1 MFSPV
6 KAITAGAL
14 VFALG
19 GVLLI
24 AQPFD
29 QQRGTV
35 PGAATD
41 AEFVAPV
48 EVTGVGLEPASADLC
63 SQTRQDGDETTLPGS
78 NEQYTCTTSWSFSDD
93 RLSGRLTRIR
103 DNVWLVGNGLETAEA
118 LSVLCAE
125 DAECEVP
132 DLQTVH
138 SAMSLENE
146 GGLWRQRPTVM
157 FFVPGG
163 CCADADGFIVMDGE
177 EGYEGLVAVLEATGQ
192 EEDTTYSYYGFILD
206 ARQLKPAPE
215 NASTK

>member
-14 VFALG
+14 VFAVG

-48 EVTGVGLEPASADLC
+48 EVTGDGPTNRQVAC
-63 SQTRQDGDETTLPGS
+63 NQTRQDGDETTLPGS
-78 NEQYTCTTSWSFSDD
+78 DDQWTCINSWSFSDD
-93 RLSGRLTRIR
+93 RLSGRVTTVR

-118 LSVLCAE
+118 LSALCAE
-125 DAECEVP
+125 DADCEVP
-132 DLQTVH
+132 HLETVH

-146 GGLWRQRPTVM
+146 GGSWRQRPAVM
-157 FFVPGG
+157 FFLPGSSF
-163 CCADADGFIVMDGE
+163 ANAEGFIVMDGE
-177 EGYEGLVAVLEATGQ
+177 EGYEGLVAVLEASGPDS
-192 EEDTTYSYYGFILD
+192 DTTYYGFILD
-206 ARQLKPAPE
+206 ARQVKPAPE
-215 NASTK
+215 DASTK